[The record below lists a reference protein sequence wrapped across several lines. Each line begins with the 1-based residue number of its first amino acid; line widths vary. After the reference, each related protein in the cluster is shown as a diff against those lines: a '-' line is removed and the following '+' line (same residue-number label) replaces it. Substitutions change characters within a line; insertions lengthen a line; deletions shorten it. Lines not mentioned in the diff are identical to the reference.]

1 MKKII
6 LFIFATILMFS
17 SFSVLAEETTITASD
32 LNVSEPTVLPTS
44 PFYFLKELGR
54 EVQLLITLD
63 PTKKAELK
71 LKISSEK
78 LLEAEKLSANKE
90 DLESALSNYTN
101 SLNNLED
108 YVATLKQNS
117 ESSSNFLKKVAVQ
130 IFNQQELLDQIA
142 EKQTES
148 SQKIYES
155 KDKALNSL
163 TNASLE
169 LGSSEK
175 VKDALEEATG
185 NTKSGTINVIEV
197 LQKVEEIV
205 PEQAK
210 KTIVEVQNNIIE
222 KRLSNANL
230 SEEDKTTLNGYL
242 EELKTTTEYKDLI
255 SEEYLQKIVDDNQDI
270 LSSLGNISE
279 EDKAK
284 LIEYG
289 KSILSSGTVNYK
301 DILNGLY
308 SLNISSD
315 AKTIV
320 DEIQSE
326 IANRYSEGGIVCL
339 DVVNLVCGK
348 DNKTYN
354 NSCEAKKVGVDVA
367 YKGECGSCIAEG
379 KTLIGGKEC
388 CPGYN
393 VCPNDTKNTCQK
405 SCGTTSSDNIA
416 CTADWSPVCG
426 ENGKTYSNKCF
437 LNKTGIKMSYEGEC
451 KKTEQT
457 TTETKTEATTNTTT
471 TKKKGTPSILNAT
484 LGMANPASVYCI
496 VQGYKLEIKTNDDGS
511 QYGVCVFDE
520 NNECDEWKFYRK
532 ECGTE
537 YIK

>member
-1 MKKII
+1 
-6 LFIFATILMFS
+6 MFS

-32 LNVSEPTVLPTS
+32 LNVSEPTVLPTN

-78 LLEAEKLSANKE
+78 LLEAEQLATNKE
-90 DLESALSNYTN
+90 DLENALSNYTN
-101 SLNNLED
+101 SLNNLEN
-108 YVATLKQNS
+108 YVATLKQDS
-117 ESSSNFLKKVAVQ
+117 ESSNNFLKKVVVQ
-130 IFNQQELLDQIA
+130 IFNQQELLDRIA
-142 EKQTES
+142 EKQADS

-163 TNASLE
+163 TNTSLE
-169 LGSSEK
+169 LGSSENIK
-175 VKDALEEATG
+175 NALEEATG
-185 NTKSGTINVIEV
+185 STKSGAMNVIEV
-197 LQKVEEIV
+197 LQRVKEIV

-210 KTIVEVQNNIIE
+210 KTITEVQNNIIE
-222 KRLSNANL
+222 NKLSNNNL
-230 SEEDKTTLNGYL
+230 SEEDKTTLNQYL
-242 EELKTTTEYKDLI
+242 DELKTTTEYKDLI
-255 SEEYLQKIVDDNQDI
+255 SEEYLQKIVDDNQGI
-270 LSSLGNISE
+270 LSSLGNISD
-279 EDKAK
+279 EDKTK

-289 KSILSSGTVNYK
+289 KSILSSGTINYE

-308 SLNISSD
+308 SLDISSN

-326 IANRYSEGGIVCL
+326 IANRYSEGGITCL
-339 DVVNLVCGK
+339 DVVNPVCGK
-348 DNKTYN
+348 NNKTYN
-354 NSCEAKKVGVDVA
+354 NSCEAKKVGVGVA

-379 KTLIGGKEC
+379 KTLVDGKEC
-388 CPGYN
+388 CPGYKACSN
-393 VCPNDTKNTCQK
+393 ATKNTCQK
-405 SCGTTSSDNIA
+405 SCGETTSDNIS
-416 CTADWSPVCG
+416 CTADWNPVCG
-426 ENGKTYSNKCF
+426 ENGKTYSNTCF
-437 LNKTGIKMSYEGEC
+437 LNKAGIKISYQGEC

-457 TTETKTEATTNTTT
+457 TNETKTESTTNTTT

-496 VQGYKLEIKTNDDGS
+496 VQGYKLEIKTNADGS
-511 QYGVCVFDE
+511 QYGVCIFND

-537 YIK
+537 YVK